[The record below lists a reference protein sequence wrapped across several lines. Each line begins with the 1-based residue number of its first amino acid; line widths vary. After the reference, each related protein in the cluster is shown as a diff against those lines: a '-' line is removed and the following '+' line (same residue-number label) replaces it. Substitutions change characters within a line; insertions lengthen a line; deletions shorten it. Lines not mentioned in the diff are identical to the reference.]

1 MTEEPTMKLYG
12 VKASRAMRSIWAAEE
27 VGVDYE
33 WIPTSYLEP
42 SKTPEYL
49 AINPNGRI
57 PALVDGDLVLFES
70 MAINLYLAKTYGGK
84 LHPSDAH
91 DEARAIQWTIWGLTE
106 LEPHLIPM
114 VMHKVFLPKDQR
126 DSAVVANAEAALERP
141 LGVLDDQ
148 VSDREYLLGG
158 DFTIADLN
166 VAGVLATA
174 IFAKYDFS
182 KFENVA
188 RWMSRCTGRPSFAR
202 TQAK

>member
-1 MTEEPTMKLYG
+1 MKLYG
-12 VKASRAMRSIWAAEE
+12 TPVSRALRSIWAAEE

-33 WIPTSYLEP
+33 FVSTSFREE

-84 LHPSDAH
+84 LYPSDPH
-91 DEARAIQWTIWGLTE
+91 DEARAIQWTIWGMTE

-114 VMHKVFLPKDQR
+114 VLHKVLLPENQR
-126 DSAVVANAEAALERP
+126 DPAVVSKAEAAIERP
-141 LGVLDDQ
+141 LGVLDAHT
-148 VSDREYLLGG
+148 SDREYLLGG

-166 VAGVLATA
+166 LAGALTTA
-174 IFAKYDFS
+174 HFSNFDMS
-182 KFENVA
+182 KFENVV
-188 RWMSRCTGRPSFAR
+188 RWFSRCTGRPSFAR
-202 TQAK
+202 ARAK

>member
-1 MTEEPTMKLYG
+1 MKLYG
-12 VKASRAMRSIWAAEE
+12 VPASRATRSIWAAEE
-27 VGVDYE
+27 VGVEYE
-33 WIPTSYLEP
+33 LVPTSFTEE

-49 AINPNGRI
+49 AINPNGRV

-84 LHPSDAH
+84 LYPSNPQ
-91 DEARAIQWTIWGLTE
+91 DEARAIQWTIWGMTE

-114 VMHKVFLPKDQR
+114 VLHKFFYPEDQR
-126 DSAVVANAEAALERP
+126 DPAVVAKAEAEVERP
-141 LGVLDDQ
+141 LAVLDAH

-166 VAGVLATA
+166 VAGVLSTA
-174 IFAKYDFS
+174 AFVKYDIS
-182 KFENVA
+182 KFENAA

-202 TQAK
+202 AQAK

>member
-1 MTEEPTMKLYG
+1 MKLYG
-12 VKASRAMRSIWAAEE
+12 TKVSRALRSIWAAEE

-33 WIPTSYLEP
+33 WIPTSFLAE

-49 AINPNGRI
+49 ALNPNGRI

-84 LHPSDAH
+84 LYPSDPH
-91 DEARAIQWTIWGLTE
+91 DEARANQWTIWGMTE

-114 VMHKVFLPKDQR
+114 VLHKVMLPEDQR
-126 DSAVVANAEAALERP
+126 DPAIVAKAEAEIERP
-141 LGVLDDQ
+141 LAVLDAH

-166 VAGVLATA
+166 LAGALATSN
-174 IFAKYDFS
+174 FANYDIS
-182 KFENVA
+182 KFENA
-188 RWMSRCTGRPSFAR
+188 TRWMSRCTGRPSFAR

>member
-1 MTEEPTMKLYG
+1 MKLYG
-12 VKASRAMRSIWAAEE
+12 TPVSRALRSIWAAEE

-33 WIPTSYLEP
+33 FISTSYLEE
-42 SKTPEYL
+42 SKTSEYL

-84 LHPSDAH
+84 LYPSDPH
-91 DEARAIQWTIWGLTE
+91 DEARAIQWTIWGMTE

-114 VMHKVFLPKDQR
+114 VLHKVLFPEDQR
-126 DSAVVANAEAALERP
+126 DPAVVSKAETDVERP
-141 LGVLDDQ
+141 LAVLDAQ
-148 VSDREYLLGG
+148 LSDREYLLGG

-166 VAGVLATA
+166 VAGALSTA
-174 IFAKYDFS
+174 AFVKYDIS
-182 KFENVA
+182 KFENAA

-202 TQAK
+202 AQAK